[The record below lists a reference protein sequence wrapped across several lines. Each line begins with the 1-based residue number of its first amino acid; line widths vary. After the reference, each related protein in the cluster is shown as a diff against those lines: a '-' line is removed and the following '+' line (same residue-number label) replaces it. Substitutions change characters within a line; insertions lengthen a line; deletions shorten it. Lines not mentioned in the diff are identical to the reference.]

1 MERYQ
6 PCAILQPFV
15 KHFLIIESE
24 QGMLNR
30 ILPDTSIVMAFRF
43 RGQVGY
49 SENGTYHN
57 LPLSVIT
64 GIRESS
70 RFIDYSKNTG
80 ALMVIFHEGG
90 AASFFKEPLHEL
102 SGISISLD
110 HLIEGAKIQAIEE
123 QLAEAPGNRQRVK
136 IIEQFLLSE
145 LKKTQCDLLI
155 REAIQKIKFSKGDL
169 KIKDLLADLPISRDP
184 FEKRFRR
191 ITGTSPKQFSVI
203 VRLKNLIS
211 TYSGSTSLTE
221 IAYDAGY
228 FDQAHFIK
236 DFRSFT
242 GQAPHDFFRGGE
254 WW

>member
-6 PCAILQPFV
+6 PCTILQPFV
-15 KHFLIIESE
+15 KHFLFIDSE
-24 QGMLNR
+24 QGMENR
-30 ILPDTSIVMAFRF
+30 ILPDTSIVMAFRLK
-43 RGQVGY
+43 GQIGY
-49 SENGTYHN
+49 TENGTYHN

-70 RFIDYSKNTG
+70 RLISYSKNTSTLLV
-80 ALMVIFHEGG
+80 AFNEGG
-90 AASFFKEPLHEL
+90 AAAFFKEPLHEF

-110 HLIEGAKIQAIEE
+110 HLVQGAKIRAIEE
-123 QLAEAPGNRQRVK
+123 RLAEAPGNRERVK
-136 IIEQFLLSE
+136 IVEQFLLSE
-145 LKKTQCDLLI
+145 LKKTQADLLI

-203 VRLKNLIS
+203 IRLKNLINN
-211 TYSGSTSLTE
+211 YSGSTSLTE
-221 IAYDAGY
+221 MAYDAGY

-242 GQAPHDFFRGGE
+242 GQTPHDFFKTAI